1 MLTCAFLLVQ
11 YLADEMV
18 DEMLSEMNGLYY
30 ESVRQAIADYVLLNE
45 DERKRLQVSATPR
58 ESALRRGLEFEF
70 GDT

>member
-1 MLTCAFLLVQ
+1 
-11 YLADEMV
+11 
-18 DEMLSEMNGLYY
+18 MNGLYY